1 MIAKLTGKIIEKF
14 PTSTILETGG
24 VGFEI
29 LISSRTYEKLPEV
42 GCRATLEIY
51 THLRAEEIRLIGFLD
66 KDAKEFFLKLISVSG
81 ISVKIAL
88 SSLSIYSSDE
98 LKKMI
103 AGKEVDLVR
112 RIPGIGKKLAERL
125 IVELKD
131 KLEES
136 EIPGAYF
143 KDYEGS
149 EKVGEVREALKTLGY
164 SSYEINNVLNKIKIG
179 EILNKK
185 TEEILKLVLKE
196 I

>member
-1 MIAKLTGKIIEKF
+1 MIAKLTGKIIEKL
-14 PTSTILETGG
+14 PTSIILETGV

-29 LISSRTYEKLPEV
+29 LISSRTYEKIPDI
-42 GCRATLEIY
+42 GSATTLEIY
-51 THLRAEEIRLIGFLD
+51 THLREEGIRLIGFLNKDD
-66 KDAKEFFLKLISVSG
+66 KDFFLKLISVSG

-98 LKKMI
+98 LKKI
-103 AGKEVDLVR
+103 ITEREVDLVR

-131 KLEES
+131 KIEETES
-136 EIPGAYF
+136 SGIYF
-143 KDYEGS
+143 KNYE
-149 EKVGEVREALKTLGY
+149 ENVKVGEVKEALKTLGY
-164 SSYEINNVLNKIKIG
+164 RNNEINKVLNKVKTDDV
-179 EILNKK
+179 LNKK